1 MVECDSM
8 RFDKR
13 QRKRVTQMKLEY
25 DFYIP
30 DSVREVMA
38 RLSENGERAY
48 IVGGSLRDSLLL
60 KKPHDFDL
68 ASSAEPLRVCEIFS
82 DKRVIKTG
90 LAHGTVT
97 VIVGG
102 EPIEITTF
110 RVDGEYLDMRRPES
124 VSFTR
129 RIEDDL
135 SRRDFTVNALAY
147 NDSEGLVDLFG
158 GREDLENKII
168 RTVGDPR
175 LRFSEDALRIMRAF
189 RFSAQ
194 LGFTIEE
201 ETLLAAG
208 SLANRLSF
216 IAKER
221 IFSELVKLICSPYPE
236 KSLMQMKELSALSYV
251 LFEYSPS
258 ERAISLLSKVE
269 NDDIS
274 RLSALFSD
282 ADGYIARSVL
292 TRLKASSR
300 QRSAV
305 AAVVDASKLS
315 YSSREDVTR
324 LRSRLGDDFAIALKL
339 SVLLGSSSEDI
350 LGYLNDNTPC
360 SISEL
365 AIDGSDL
372 MALGYEGREIG
383 KALALL
389 LDAVVKDPSLNS
401 RDRLVE
407 LLGSLF

>member
-1 MVECDSM
+1 
-8 RFDKR
+8 
-13 QRKRVTQMKLEY
+13 MKLEY

-38 RLSENGERAY
+38 RLAENGERAY

-82 DKRVIKTG
+82 DKHVIKTG
-90 LAHGTVT
+90 IAHGTVT
-97 VIVGG
+97 VIISG

-110 RVDGEYLDMRRPES
+110 RVDGEYHDMRRPDS

-147 NDSEGLVDLFG
+147 NESEGLVDLFG

-175 LRFSEDALRIMRAF
+175 LRFGEDALRIMRAF

-194 LGFTIEE
+194 LGFEIEQ
-201 ETLLAAG
+201 ETLRAASELAD
-208 SLANRLSF
+208 RLSF
-216 IAKER
+216 IAMER
-221 IFSELVKLICSPYPE
+221 IFSELLKLISSPYPE
-236 KSLMQMKELSALSYV
+236 KPIRQMKELAVLPHV

-258 ERAISLLSKVE
+258 ERAISLLSLVDD
-269 NDDIS
+269 DDIS
-274 RLSALFSD
+274 RLSALLSD
-282 ADGYIARSVL
+282 ADGAAARTVL
-292 TRLKASSR
+292 TRLKASGR
-300 QRSAV
+300 QRNAVSAI
-305 AAVVDASKLS
+305 VDASKS
-315 YSSREDVTR
+315 GYSSREDVTR
-324 LRSRLGDDFAIALKL
+324 LRARLGDGFSVALKL
-339 SVLLGSSSEDI
+339 SVLLENSSEEVLSFLD
-350 LGYLNDNTPC
+350 DNTPC

-383 KALALL
+383 KALSFL

-401 RDRLVE
+401 RDKLVE